1 MRILFD
7 TQAFIWFVE
16 NDKQLPD
23 KIRKEL
29 ENIDNTI
36 IISIASLWE
45 MAIKI
50 SLDKLHISCD
60 IEEMIDKIY
69 HNGFELLPILPNHI
83 IKLSSLKYLH
93 RDPFDRII
101 IAQSISEDLTVV
113 TSDEIFGEYGVRVK
127 WKQ

>member
-1 MRILFD
+1 MRILVD

-16 NDKQLPD
+16 NDKQLPH

-29 ENIDNTI
+29 ENTDNAI

-83 IKLSSLKYLH
+83 IKLSTLKYFH

-101 IAQSISEDLTVV
+101 IAQCLGEDLPVV
-113 TSDEIFGEYGVRVK
+113 TSDEIFKDYGVRVK
-127 WKQ
+127 WK

>member
-7 TQAFIWFVE
+7 NQAFIWFVE